1 MLYKDLVEVYE
12 KLNETTKRLEKTYFI
27 SELLKRAP
35 KELVKDITYLLQ
47 GRVFPPWD
55 ERKIGMS
62 SMLIIK
68 VITNVTGTSENE
80 IKRLWKTKGDL
91 GEVAKE
97 LVKTNK
103 QTKLSSQKLTI
114 KKVVDNIKKL
124 PELTG
129 EGTVNRKVSLISE
142 LLSNSSPTE
151 AKYVVK
157 TILEEL
163 RIGIAEGTMR
173 DAIVWAFFPKIVGIF
188 SRCEKCK
195 SIMHAAEK
203 CLECNNKM
211 NTKFKEE
218 IEKHYTNCLEIKSLD
233 ELKNLDKYEFVK
245 IADEKLAREA
255 YDKFSEEVQ
264 HAYNLSNDLG
274 VVAENLKLHG
284 IKSLEEVGIEVGT
297 PINPMLA
304 IPGSKLENIK
314 EALESLGKPV
324 LADFKLDGFR
334 CVTGFTPIYSL
345 NRGYISIKDL
355 KKNDLVLTHKGNF
368 KKVKNINTRT
378 IDKRERL
385 FELQTFFGEKI
396 RISEGHKI
404 LVSRDEKE
412 KWVPIEQINH
422 KKDLAVFPIPR
433 INEKSQL
440 KNKLVMS
447 DDSGYSKVIKVDN
460 FFFRFLGFWIGDG
473 FTNEYH
479 HMERVGLLFNRKTE
493 NELADYYIK
502 NIKQKF
508 GIRNVTKS
516 IQKNLIVVYFRDKP
530 FRIWLSKHFR
540 REWKG
545 KKLPLWFLGINKNQ
559 FESFIKGYIE
569 SDGYTDKIGRTS
581 ITTKEKDLAMTVQI
595 IALKFGKV
603 YGISRVR
610 IMGGTYYTVLVPRT
624 NRYYRVKK
632 GKVYISILRINELK
646 RRDPRKRL
654 YNLEIE
660 GDKSYCTALIS
671 LHNCQ
676 IHKKGEKITLFTRK
690 LENVTKQFPEIVELV
705 KEHVKGESFILDSEL
720 VGYDPKTGKYRPFQ
734 EISQRIKRKYD
745 IERMAKEL
753 PVEINIFDI
762 LYYNGKT
769 MMNKPQSERRELI
782 EKIVKPL
789 KRKIVTTEKII
800 SGDEKELEKFYDQ
813 ALKAG
818 VEGLILKSMDKEY
831 IPGRKVGGWVKIKPT
846 LEPLDLVII
855 GGTYGE
861 GKRAHALS
869 SFTLACK
876 SGSKFLRCGMVG
888 TGIKE
893 KDEGKEGVTFTQLTK
908 LLKPYIINEKGRHV
922 DIKPVIVV
930 EVGYEEIQKSPTYD
944 SGFAL
949 RFPRVLRLRTEDK
962 KSSQANTIS
971 DIEHIYKEQK
981 KFKSKIK

>member
-27 SELLKRAP
+27 SELLKKAP

-97 LVKTNK
+97 LIKSNK
-103 QTKLSSQKLTI
+103 QTKLGSQKLTI

-142 LLSNSSPTE
+142 LLSNSSPSE

-195 SIMHAAEK
+195 SIMPVAEK
-203 CLECNNKM
+203 CLECNNEM

-218 IEKHYTNCLEIKSLD
+218 IEKHFPNCLEIKSLD
-233 ELKNLDKYEFVK
+233 ELKNLDRYEFIK
-245 IADEKLAREA
+245 TADEKLAREA
-255 YDKFSEEVQ
+255 YNKLSEEVQ

-304 IPGSKLENIK
+304 IKLENIS
-314 EALESLGKPV
+314 EALEALGKPV

-334 CVTGFTPIYSL
+334 C
-345 NRGYISIKDL
+345 
-355 KKNDLVLTHKGNF
+355 
-368 KKVKNINTRT
+368 
-378 IDKRERL
+378 E
-385 FELQTFFGEKI
+385 
-396 RISEGHKI
+396 
-404 LVSRDEKE
+404 
-412 KWVPIEQINH
+412 
-422 KKDLAVFPIPR
+422 
-433 INEKSQL
+433 
-440 KNKLVMS
+440 
-447 DDSGYSKVIKVDN
+447 
-460 FFFRFLGFWIGDG
+460 
-473 FTNEYH
+473 
-479 HMERVGLLFNRKTE
+479 
-493 NELADYYIK
+493 
-502 NIKQKF
+502 
-508 GIRNVTKS
+508 
-516 IQKNLIVVYFRDKP
+516 
-530 FRIWLSKHFR
+530 
-540 REWKG
+540 
-545 KKLPLWFLGINKNQ
+545 
-559 FESFIKGYIE
+559 
-569 SDGYTDKIGRTS
+569 
-581 ITTKEKDLAMTVQI
+581 
-595 IALKFGKV
+595 
-603 YGISRVR
+603 
-610 IMGGTYYTVLVPRT
+610 
-624 NRYYRVKK
+624 
-632 GKVYISILRINELK
+632 
-646 RRDPRKRL
+646 
-654 YNLEIE
+654 
-660 GDKSYCTALIS
+660 
-671 LHNCQ
+671 
-676 IHKKGEKITLFTRK
+676 IHKKGEKITLFTRR
-690 LENVTKQFPEIVELV
+690 LENVTKQFPEVAGLV
-705 KEHVKGESFILDSEL
+705 KKHVKGESFILDSEL
-720 VGYDPKTGKYRPFQ
+720 VGFDPKTGKYRPFQ

-745 IERMAKEL
+745 IEKMAKEL

-789 KRKIVTTEKII
+789 KRKIVLTEKII

-813 ALKAG
+813 ALRAG
-818 VEGLILKSMDKEY
+818 VEGLILKSIDKNY

-869 SFTLACK
+869 SFILACK
-876 SGSKFLRCGMVG
+876 SGNKFLRCGMVG

-893 KDEGKEGVTFTQLTK
+893 KEEGEKGVTFTQLTK

-922 DIKPVIVV
+922 DIKPEIVV
-930 EVGYEEIQKSPTYD
+930 EVGYEEIQRSPTYD

>member
-27 SELLKRAP
+27 SELLKKAP
-35 KELVKDITYLLQ
+35 KELIKDITYLLQ

-97 LVKTNK
+97 LVKSNK
-103 QTKLSSQKLTI
+103 QTKLGSQKLTI
-114 KKVVDNIKKL
+114 KKVVDNIRKL

-142 LLSNSSPTE
+142 LLSNSSPSE

-173 DAIVWAFFPKIVGIF
+173 DAVVWAFFPKIVGIF
-188 SRCEKCK
+188 FKCDKCK
-195 SIMHAAEK
+195 SIMPAAEK
-203 CLECNNKM
+203 CLECNNEM

-218 IEKHYTNCLEIKSLD
+218 IEKHFTNYLEIKSLD
-233 ELKNLDKYEFVK
+233 ELKNLDKYEFIK
-245 IADEKLAREA
+245 TADEKLAREA
-255 YDKFSEEVQ
+255 YNKFSEEVQ

-304 IPGSKLENIK
+304 IKLENIS
-314 EALESLGKPV
+314 EALEALGRPV

-334 CVTGFTPIYSL
+334 C
-345 NRGYISIKDL
+345 
-355 KKNDLVLTHKGNF
+355 
-368 KKVKNINTRT
+368 
-378 IDKRERL
+378 E
-385 FELQTFFGEKI
+385 
-396 RISEGHKI
+396 
-404 LVSRDEKE
+404 
-412 KWVPIEQINH
+412 
-422 KKDLAVFPIPR
+422 
-433 INEKSQL
+433 
-440 KNKLVMS
+440 
-447 DDSGYSKVIKVDN
+447 
-460 FFFRFLGFWIGDG
+460 
-473 FTNEYH
+473 
-479 HMERVGLLFNRKTE
+479 
-493 NELADYYIK
+493 
-502 NIKQKF
+502 
-508 GIRNVTKS
+508 
-516 IQKNLIVVYFRDKP
+516 
-530 FRIWLSKHFR
+530 
-540 REWKG
+540 
-545 KKLPLWFLGINKNQ
+545 
-559 FESFIKGYIE
+559 
-569 SDGYTDKIGRTS
+569 
-581 ITTKEKDLAMTVQI
+581 
-595 IALKFGKV
+595 
-603 YGISRVR
+603 
-610 IMGGTYYTVLVPRT
+610 
-624 NRYYRVKK
+624 
-632 GKVYISILRINELK
+632 
-646 RRDPRKRL
+646 
-654 YNLEIE
+654 
-660 GDKSYCTALIS
+660 
-671 LHNCQ
+671 
-676 IHKKGEKITLFTRK
+676 IHKKGEKITLFTRR
-690 LENVTKQFPEIVELV
+690 LENVTKQFPEVVELV
-705 KEHVKGESFILDSEL
+705 REHVKGESFILDSEL

-734 EISQRIKRKYD
+734 DISQRIKRKYD

-762 LYYNGKT
+762 LYYNSKT

-789 KRKIVTTEKII
+789 KRKIITTEKII

-813 ALKAG
+813 ALRAG
-818 VEGLILKSMDKEY
+818 VEGLILKSLSKEY

-869 SFTLACK
+869 SFILACK
-876 SGSKFLRCGMVG
+876 SGNKFLRCGMVG

-893 KDEGKEGVTFTQLTK
+893 KEEGEKGVTFTQLTK

-922 DIKPVIVV
+922 DIKPEIVV
-930 EVGYEEIQKSPTYD
+930 EVGYEEIQRSPTYD
-944 SGFAL
+944 SGYAL

-962 KSSQANTIS
+962 KPSQANTLS
-971 DIEHIYKEQK
+971 DMEQIYKEQK